1 MKFLTF
7 VWKNATRRK
16 LRSSLT
22 VFAVAIAV
30 GAVVSLVGIAV
41 SFERSFLGLYEANGI
56 DLIVVRAGVAQR
68 LTSVLD
74 EKLGGRIQSISG
86 VKRAIPGL
94 VDVVSFAE
102 AGLDG
107 VVIQGWVPE
116 PLYFEHLHFLAGRPI
131 QKQDGKTIIL
141 GAILAANLGKKLH
154 DTLEVFE
161 NQTFE
166 VVGVYES
173 YNVFEN
179 GCMIM
184 SLAQLQRLTDRS
196 HQVTG
201 FSVMLEPEPGGKP
214 LDRVRHDIESL
225 APSLKA
231 MPVREHVET
240 LTELRVCHAMAWLTS
255 AVALLIGTAGVL
267 NTMVMSIHERTRE
280 IGILRAVGWGQ
291 WRVVRAVLSESLM
304 LSLVGALLGT
314 LGATVLVHLLTRLP
328 AANGLIDGHVPLD
341 VIGQGFL
348 IAVLVGL
355 LGGSVS
361 AYRAARMLPVAAL
374 RHD

>member
-214 LDRVRHDIESL
+214 L
-225 APSLKA
+225 
-231 MPVREHVET
+231 
-240 LTELRVCHAMAWLTS
+240 
-255 AVALLIGTAGVL
+255 AG
-267 NTMVMSIHERTRE
+267 IH
-280 IGILRAVGWGQ
+280 
-291 WRVVRAVLSESLM
+291 
-304 LSLVGALLGT
+304 
-314 LGATVLVHLLTRLP
+314 
-328 AANGLIDGHVPLD
+328 
-341 VIGQGFL
+341 
-348 IAVLVGL
+348 
-355 LGGSVS
+355 
-361 AYRAARMLPVAAL
+361 
-374 RHD
+374 